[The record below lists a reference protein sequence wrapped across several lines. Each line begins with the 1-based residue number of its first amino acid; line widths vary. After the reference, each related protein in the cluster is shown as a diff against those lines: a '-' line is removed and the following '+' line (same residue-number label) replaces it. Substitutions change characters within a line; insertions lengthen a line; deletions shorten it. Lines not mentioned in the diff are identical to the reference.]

1 MSTYTSFTELPI
13 WIDAVEFAAEI
24 YRFCDRGRLKS
35 DYRMKDQLRA
45 AASSIANN
53 IAEGFEYRNRKTL
66 IHFLKYSKGSAGEV
80 FTQLTILFK
89 ATMISEEEYH
99 YYSKKAT
106 ELGKKI
112 NGFMKYL
119 QSQQL

>member
-1 MSTYTSFTELPI
+1 MPTYTSFTQLPI
-13 WIDAVEFAAEI
+13 WIDAVDFAAEI
-24 YRFCDRGRLKS
+24 YRFCDQGRLKS

-53 IAEGFEYRNRKTL
+53 IAEGFEYRNRKSL
-66 IHFLKYSKGSAGEV
+66 IQFLKYSKGSAGEV

-89 ATMISEEEYH
+89 ATMITEEEYH

-106 ELGKKI
+106 ELGNKI

>member
-1 MSTYTSFTELPI
+1 MPTYTSFTQLPI
-13 WIDAVEFAAEI
+13 WIDAVDFAAEI
-24 YRFCDRGRLKS
+24 YRFCDQGRLKS

-53 IAEGFEYRNRKTL
+53 IAEGFEYRNRKSL

-89 ATMISEEEYH
+89 ATMITEEEYH

-106 ELGKKI
+106 ELGNKI

>member
-1 MSTYTSFTELPI
+1 MATYNSFTELPI
-13 WIDAVEFAAEI
+13 WVDAVDFAAEI
-24 YRFCDRGRLKS
+24 YRFCDQGKLKS

-89 ATMISEEEYH
+89 AVMINEEEYQ
-99 YYSKKAT
+99 YFSKKAT
-106 ELGKKI
+106 ELGNKI
-112 NGFMKYL
+112 GGFMKYL
-119 QSQQL
+119 QSQQA

>member
-1 MSTYTSFTELPI
+1 
-13 WIDAVEFAAEI
+13 VEFAAEI
-24 YRFCDRGRLKS
+24 YRFCNKGSLKS

-53 IAEGFEYRNRKTL
+53 IAEGFEYRNRKSL

-80 FTQLTILFK
+80 FTQLTILSK
-89 ATMISEEEYH
+89 AAMISEEEYH
-99 YYSKKAT
+99 YFSKKAT
-106 ELGKKI
+106 ELGNKI
-112 NGFMKYL
+112 GGFMKYL

>member
-1 MSTYTSFTELPI
+1 MATYTSFTELPI
-13 WIDAVEFAAEI
+13 WIDAVDFAAEI
-24 YRFCDRGRLKS
+24 YRFCDQGRLKS

-89 ATMISEEEYH
+89 ATMITEEEYH
-99 YYSKKAT
+99 YYSNKAT
-106 ELGKKI
+106 ELGNKI

>member
-1 MSTYTSFTELPI
+1 MATYTSFTQLPI
-13 WIDAVEFAAEI
+13 WIDAVDFAAEI
-24 YRFCDRGRLKS
+24 YRFCEQGKLKS

-106 ELGKKI
+106 ELGNKI
-112 NGFMKYL
+112 GGFMKYL
-119 QSQQL
+119 QSQQE

>member
-1 MSTYTSFTELPI
+1 MATYTSFTELPI
-13 WIDAVEFAAEI
+13 WVDAVDFAAEI
-24 YRFCDRGRLKS
+24 YRFCDQGKLKS

-89 ATMISEEEYH
+89 AVMINEEEYQ
-99 YYSKKAT
+99 YFSKKAT
-106 ELGKKI
+106 ELGNKI
-112 NGFMKYL
+112 GGFMKYL
-119 QSQQL
+119 QSQQA